1 MTDTG
6 AVDSIPG
13 RASACAVAM
22 RATRVTLLASLLTAL
37 IFATGQALAAV
48 PNVEAVTFLS
58 FVSGYLLGP
67 WVGIL
72 VGACGMGAHSLFN
85 VMGAAPPPVW
95 LAQVICYG
103 AIGCAGAIVG
113 PALERLRPRAAA
125 AAASAV
131 AGAGAVI
138 VYQVVVNTV
147 SFMTFASG
155 VPLWTYLWGGVAF
168 GAVQLAWNAV
178 LFGAILPPT
187 LRVLARHRR
196 ELVGR

>member
-1 MTDTG
+1 MTGTE
-6 AVDSIPG
+6 AADSIPE
-13 RASACAVAM
+13 RPSARAVAM

-48 PNVEAVTFLS
+48 PNVETVTFLS

-67 WVGIL
+67 WVGMA

-103 AIGCAGAIVG
+103 AIGCAGAVVG
-113 PALERLRPRAAA
+113 PAIDRLRSRGAAA
-125 AAASAV
+125 LFSALAGTGAAF
-131 AGAGAVI
+131 
-138 VYQVVVNTV
+138 VYQLVVNTV
-147 SFMTFASG
+147 SFVTFASG
-155 VPLWTYLWGGVAF
+155 VPLWTYVWGGVAF
-168 GAVQLAWNAV
+168 AAVQLAWNAV
-178 LFGAILPPT
+178 LFGAVLPPT